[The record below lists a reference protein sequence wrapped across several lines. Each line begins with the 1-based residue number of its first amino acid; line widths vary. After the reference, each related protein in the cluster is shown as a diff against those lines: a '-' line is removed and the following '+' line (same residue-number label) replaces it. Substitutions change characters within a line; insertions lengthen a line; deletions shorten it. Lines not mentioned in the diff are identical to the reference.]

1 MILHSRKLISCSLR
15 KTKVRSAVLMALA
28 FGNISQA
35 ALAEDIEFNTD
46 VLDIKERDNFDL
58 SQFSKEGYI
67 LPGTY
72 TMMVQVN
79 KVNVAEFPVTFSA
92 SVKDP
97 KTSEACITPEI
108 AAQLGLKE
116 AVQKSLQ
123 WDETGKCL
131 KPESL
136 EGIKVKGDLG
146 TSTLA
151 ISIPQ
156 IFMDFTAPDWDPPSR
171 WDNGIPGVMFDYN
184 FNAQTRRQTDDNSRD
199 NSLTGNGTVG
209 ANIGPWRLRADWQ
222 AQLNSNENNEDLG
235 GENDNNENRE
245 TSSHNMDWSRIYAYR
260 AIAALRAKLTVGEDY
275 LDSDMFDGFRFAG
288 ASLVSDDD
296 MLPPNLRGYAPEV
309 VGVANTDAKVIIKQ
323 EGRVLY
329 EQQVAA
335 GPFRIQ
341 NLNDAV
347 SGKLDVRVEE
357 QDGRVQ
363 TFQVNTANVP
373 YLTRPG
379 SVRYKLALG
388 KPTDFDHHTNGP
400 SFATGEY
407 SWGVSNGWS
416 LYGGGIG
423 SSDYNSLAIGIGRD
437 LLMFGAL
444 SFDVTKSWAHLPGEV
459 NENPSGA
466 SYRLSYSKEFEEYD
480 SQVTFASY
488 RFSDRDYMSMDEF
501 LSVRNE
507 EQNTQNNKETY
518 TLSFNKN
525 FSSLGA
531 SIYLN
536 YSRETYWDEESNN
549 RYDISFSRN
558 FDWGSFKNMSVSLT
572 AFRTQYQNEDDK
584 GFYLSLSLPVGDY
597 GRVSYNSSVGQGSNS
612 NTVSYYD
619 QIDDHN
625 NYQLSAG
632 YGDRG
637 QASGSFSHEGDKAD
651 VDVNASY
658 EGGSY
663 SSLGMSVRGGL
674 TATAK
679 GVALHPVGMM
689 GGTRLVVDT
698 DDVAGVPVQGY
709 GASVESNRFG
719 TAVIADVNSYY
730 RTTASVDLDNLPDNV
745 EATSSVTAPLTLTE
759 GAIGYRKLGVISGEK
774 AMAIIRLSDGSA
786 PPLGALVVNQKDQQ
800 TGVVDDGGNVY
811 LSGIQPNGKMNVKW
825 DDEIRCTIS
834 LPGKLPTASSANLL
848 LPCIQATSN

>member
-1 MILHSRKLISCSLR
+1 MYLNIWGVFPFPLR
-15 KTKVRSAVLMALA
+15 KIKVRLAVL
-28 FGNISQA
+28 A
-35 ALAEDIEFNTD
+35 ALSFGSMVSPVSADDIEFNTD
-46 VLDIKERDNFDL
+46 VLDVKERDNFDL

-72 TMMVQVN
+72 PMMVQVN
-79 KVNVAEFPVTFSA
+79 KINIAEFPIVFSA
-92 SVKDP
+92 SQQDP
-97 KTSEACITPEI
+97 KSSDACISPEM
-108 AAQLGLKE
+108 AAQLGLKDE
-116 AVQKSLQ
+116 ALKALK
-123 WDETGKCL
+123 WDAIGKCL
-131 KPESL
+131 LPESL
-136 EGIKVKGDLG
+136 EGLKVKGDLG

-156 IFMDFTAPDWDPPSR
+156 VFLEYSTPDWDPPSR
-171 WDNGIPGVMFDYN
+171 WDNGIAGLMFDYN
-184 FNAQTRRQTDDNSRD
+184 FNAQTNRQIDNDSRD
-199 NSLTGNGTVG
+199 NSLSGNGTVG
-209 ANIGPWRLRADWQ
+209 ANFGPWRLRADWQ
-222 AQLNSNENNEDLG
+222 AQLNNSKNNDEQNEGDHS
-235 GENDNNENRE
+235 RE

-260 AIAALRAKLTVGEDY
+260 AIAALRAKLTLGEDY
-275 LDSDMFDGFRFAG
+275 LNSDLFDGFRFAG
-288 ASLVSDDD
+288 ASLISDDN

-309 VGVANTDAKVIIKQ
+309 SGIANTDAKVIISQ

-357 QDGRVQ
+357 QNGRVQ
-363 TFQVNTANVP
+363 TFEVNTANVP

-388 KPTDFDHHTNGP
+388 KPTDFDHHVNGP
-400 SFATGEY
+400 AFATGEY

-416 LYGGGIG
+416 LFGGGVG
-423 SSDYNSLAIGIGRD
+423 STDYNSLAVGIGRD
-437 LLMFGAL
+437 LLAFGAV
-444 SFDVTKSWAHLPGEV
+444 SFDVTKSWAHLPDEE

-507 EQNTQNNKETY
+507 EQNSKNNKETY
-518 TLSFNKN
+518 RLTFNKN
-525 FSSLGA
+525 FSSIGA
-531 SIYLN
+531 SVYLN
-536 YSRETYWDEESNN
+536 YSRETYWDEEANN
-549 RYDISFSRN
+549 RYDISFSRS

-572 AFRTQYQNEDDK
+572 AYRTEYQNEDDK
-584 GFYLSLSLPVGDY
+584 GFYLSLSLPVGDQ
-597 GRVSYNSSVGQGSNS
+597 GRISYNSSVGQGSNT

-619 QIDDHN
+619 QVDEHN

-632 YGDRG
+632 YGERG
-637 QASGSFSHEGDKAD
+637 TASGSFSHEGDKAD

-658 EGGSY
+658 ESGSY
-663 SSLGMSVRGGL
+663 SSLGLSLRGGL
-674 TATAK
+674 TATTK

-698 DDVAGVPVQGY
+698 DDVANVPVQGY
-709 GASVESNRFG
+709 GSSVDSNRFG

-730 RTTASVDLDNLPDNV
+730 RTTASVDLNNLPDNV

-759 GAIGYRKLGVISGEK
+759 GAIGYRKLGVIAGEK
-774 AMAIIRLSDGSA
+774 VMAIIRMHDGSS
-786 PPLGALVVNQKDQQ
+786 PPLGALVVNHKDQQ

-811 LSGIQPNGKMNVKW
+811 LSGIQPNGKMSVKW

-834 LPGKLPTASSANLL
+834 LPEKLPAASSANLL
-848 LPCIQATSN
+848 LPCVQAHQ